1 MKSSTLSLVQWDFT
15 SFLLGGL
22 LQRLSIQNACAFSS
36 WPAVPF
42 SGGGDQ
48 MTTGWTVIWFLQNL
62 ACPQLVAIQCFFFL
76 WWLNWWFFMADF
88 DIQPSREKCFPHPIL
103 FHVVLP
109 AMAPYPLWSPWLQG
123 CWRAVIFLARKKT
136 CISVYHYITSDI
148 CICIY
153 ICI

>member
-48 MTTGWTVIWFLQNL
+48 MTTGWTVIWFVQNL
-62 ACPQLVAIQCFFFL
+62 ACPQLVAIQCIFFFVMVKL
-76 WWLNWWFFMADF
+76 MVFYGRFWHSTQSRKVFSPPDSFPCGTAGDGTISPVIPMAQRLLASR
-88 DIQPSREKCFPHPIL
+88 DIPS
-103 FHVVLP
+103 
-109 AMAPYPLWSPWLQG
+109 Q
-123 CWRAVIFLARKKT
+123 KKNMY
-136 CISVYHYITSDI
+136 ISISLHNIRYMYMYII
-148 CICIY
+148 
-153 ICI
+153 